1 MKFSVVATCAIL
13 FLAFQPS
20 SLYAGKLLQQY
31 RGEADQY
38 YQTQDYKK
46 AYKSYFKLAKIG
58 DHYSQDRIASM
69 YANGEGKKT
78 DLAEAYAWAALA
90 AEDGDEELVAKR
102 DELLQQADDKS
113 KAQKEAEKLKK
124 KYGKLALEKK
134 AAKREK
140 FTEGGACTNS
150 RIGCS

>member
-1 MKFSVVATCAIL
+1 MKFSVVTVSAIL
-13 FLAFQPS
+13 LFTLQS
-20 SLYAGKLLQQY
+20 SPLDAGELLQKY

-38 YQTQDYKK
+38 HQAQDYKK
-46 AYKSYFKLAKIG
+46 AYKTYFKLAKIG

-78 DLAEAYAWAALA
+78 DLADAYAWAVLA
-90 AEDGDEELVAKR
+90 AEGGDEELVAKR
-102 DELLQQADDKS
+102 DELLQQASDKT
-113 KAQKEAEKLKK
+113 KAQEEAAKLKE

-134 AAKREK
+134 AAKREEM
-140 FTEGGACTNS
+140 TGGGACTNS